1 MKRLKF
7 NAVHTRKKHD
17 QCESC
22 AYYIQAPYA
31 TGGGKYVFE
40 FCTSKGH
47 KGVIIQYKER
57 TDRICFDYKESEKT
71 HGDIDK
77 NTGKN
82 GISVSGMESPGT

>member
-17 QCESC
+17 QCEKC

-31 TGGGKYVFE
+31 TEGGRYIFE

-47 KGVIIQYKER
+47 KGIIIQYKEKTER
-57 TDRICFDYKESEKT
+57 TCFDFKEMEISHGNVEKHSENS
-71 HGDIDK
+71 DL
-77 NTGKN
+77 
-82 GISVSGMESPGT
+82 SASG